1 MWGMVL
7 DQLKNYNSYSCFFCD
22 SAYSELFGESPVPL
36 APAPRAS
43 APALTILVALHWA
56 RFPCPPVPPLPEA
69 VPSIPVQMDPGEVGT
84 SAGRDA
90 LA

>member
-1 MWGMVL
+1 MGGNTMGGMFWG
-7 DQLKNYNSYSCFFCD
+7 QLKNYNSYSCFFCD

-56 RFPCPPVPPLPEA
+56 HFPLSSR
-69 VPSIPVQMDPGEVGT
+69 PSLT
-84 SAGRDA
+84 
-90 LA
+90 